1 MTAKKTTT
9 NVVKPRR
16 SAAPPNPADGRAEA
30 DAADYYN
37 QTHDLSGFDGG
48 EVVEL
53 ESPPAG
59 TRRVTLSIR
68 LSPQELQT
76 LGQRAE
82 AAGMKLTTYLRAAAL
97 QAEAPPVDDD
107 LIDTAAEVVDL
118 IAALRASV
126 EAAKARRKQATINPS
141 TTVTAVTAS

>member
-1 MTAKKTTT
+1 MTAKRTTT
-9 NVVKPRR
+9 KVTKPRR
-16 SAAPPNPADGRAEA
+16 RVDTSNPPDDRAEA

-37 QTHDLSGFDGG
+37 RTHDLSGFDGG

-59 TRRVTLSIR
+59 TRNVTLSIR
-68 LSPQELQT
+68 LSPEELQT

-82 AAGMKLTTYLRAAAL
+82 AAGMKLTTYIRGAAL
-97 QAEAPPVDDD
+97 QAEAPPVDND

-126 EAAKARRKQATINPS
+126 EAAKARREQATINPS
-141 TTVTAVTAS
+141 TAVTAS